1 MSSSIATKA
10 ELLALI
16 ERGPTGVAAIPGTNK
31 YRVGVPEDADA
42 SRGVWISLSPAPKY
56 AIEDYETAIARVGKR
71 DIRLTKAEAKEIRD
85 VIVAAM
91 RLRAIPWRIDSA
103 RVNPMPRRRTATR

>member
-1 MSSSIATKA
+1 MTPAIATKA

-42 SRGVWISLSPAPKY
+42 SRGIWISLSPAPEY

-71 DIRLTKAEAKEIRD
+71 DVRLTKAEAKASVVSVRK
-85 VIVAAM
+85 
-91 RLRAIPWRIDSA
+91 
-103 RVNPMPRRRTATR
+103 